1 MTNDPIIRKLAFV
14 SQLAVFKDIIPGYR
28 IRPLTDIEKAE
39 KVSQMVQRVR
49 DYEQGLV
56 AVYQS
61 YLQTLEQDVKCAFRF
76 ITTVL
81 S

>member
-1 MTNDPIIRKLAFV
+1 
-14 SQLAVFKDIIPGYR
+14 VFQDIIPGYR
-28 IRPLTDIEKAE
+28 IRPLTDKEKKE

-61 YLQTLEQDVKCAFRF
+61 YLQILEQDIRGRRF
-76 ITTVL
+76 ELFV
-81 S
+81 